1 MSSVTALTGCGR
13 ATCDVFG
20 FALAIGI
27 GFAILGAGETWA
39 APGLPP
45 PPPANPLMG
54 RSTRCASIGSG
65 EGGAT
70 SASSRNK
77 PKAIS
82 TPHQITSDTPTIAG
96 SRCHGWSR
104 SGSLRRPCSVISLI
118 VLTPRRTADQ
128 FCWEAGLLTSGAL
141 LDAAFL
147 LATPS
152 HSARGSSGLLPL
164 SFRLQWRGPRRYLTG
179 FPHLPTNVSDSHR
192 RKIRCQASVQV
203 GCFPIGWQSL
213 LA

>member
-1 MSSVTALTGCGR
+1 
-13 ATCDVFG
+13 
-20 FALAIGI
+20 
-27 GFAILGAGETWA
+27 
-39 APGLPP
+39 
-45 PPPANPLMG
+45 
-54 RSTRCASIGSG
+54 
-65 EGGAT
+65 
-70 SASSRNK
+70 
-77 PKAIS
+77 
-82 TPHQITSDTPTIAG
+82 
-96 SRCHGWSR
+96 
-104 SGSLRRPCSVISLI
+104 VISLI

-192 RKIRCQASVQV
+192 RKIRCQASVSRSSA
-203 GCFPIGWQSL
+203 FSIGWQSQ
-213 LA
+213 LALTASDPSFTFRDTR